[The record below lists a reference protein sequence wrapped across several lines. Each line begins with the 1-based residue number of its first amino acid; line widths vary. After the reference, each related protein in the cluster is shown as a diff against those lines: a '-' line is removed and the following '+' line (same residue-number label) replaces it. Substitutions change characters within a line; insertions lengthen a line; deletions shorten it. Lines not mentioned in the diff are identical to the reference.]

1 MRPLYLCNGAFD
13 SYVIYFS
20 IIVSALSFGVELD
33 IGTSDNYKDCAISW
47 ECFILLLG
55 FLGLWQRLW
64 WWISFI
70 FDLGVIVL
78 HLVGDLRN
86 CWGYVI
92 CGVGG
97 GYVICGAGRRCGWLV
112 VA

>member
-70 FDLGVIVL
+70 FDLGL
-78 HLVGDLRN
+78 LFCTWL
-86 CWGYVI
+86 VI
-92 CGVGG
+92 CGTAGG
-97 GYVICGAGRRCGWLV
+97 M
-112 VA
+112 